1 MIMLRITK
9 TDLEIG
15 GKVGFVIMDTQVDQG
30 DYDDVFDIAL
40 SQNT

>member
-30 DYDDVFDIAL
+30 VYDDVFDIAL

>member
-9 TDLEIG
+9 TDLEIQ
-15 GKVGFVIMDTQVDQG
+15 GKVGLVVMDSQVDQG
-30 DYDDVFDIAL
+30 VYDDVFDLAL

>member
-9 TDLEIG
+9 TDLETG

-30 DYDDVFDIAL
+30 VYDDVFDIAL